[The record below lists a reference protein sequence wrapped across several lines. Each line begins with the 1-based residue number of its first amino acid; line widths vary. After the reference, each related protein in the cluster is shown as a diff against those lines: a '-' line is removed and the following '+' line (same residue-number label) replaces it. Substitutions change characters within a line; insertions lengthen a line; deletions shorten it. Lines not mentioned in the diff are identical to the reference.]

1 MIPNKYSPASIK
13 IEGSGVFLCL
23 DRTFAHRIKVALK
36 FLKNS
41 LTPGFVVISETVC
54 SPDFSVLDAFVF
66 PAMERECNEI
76 ADRDRV
82 LTKADLRLSVAAI

>member
-1 MIPNKYSPASIK
+1 MKYSTASIK

-23 DRTFAHRIKVALK
+23 DRTSAHRVKAALN

-41 LTPGFVVISETVC
+41 LALGFFVISKTVR
-54 SPDFSVLDAFVF
+54 SPDFSMLDAFVF
-66 PAMERECNEI
+66 PAMERGCNKI
-76 ADRDRV
+76 VDRNRV